1 MIRRPP
7 RSTLFPYTTLFR
19 SDVAPDFSHRS
30 GGFLPVDEWQRSRI
44 AAFTEIYVD
53 KVDARSRDLYQRFM
67 RLGLTNREVCERQ
80 DLRTTGFLDLD
91 SLHKRSIRCAAM
103 PCGLRNS
110 VRSDESLRTERDASE
125 TKRLFFRD
133 HENRRSA

>member
-67 RLGLTNREVCERQ
+67 RLGLDRKSTR
-80 DLRTTGFLDLD
+80 L
-91 SLHKRSIRCAAM
+91 
-103 PCGLRNS
+103 NS
-110 VRSDESLRTERDASE
+110 SHTVISYAVFCL
-125 TKRLFFRD
+125 KKKKKKKK
-133 HENRRSA
+133 